1 MNRTISIAGLSAVL
15 ALTGLSLAYAGQPQG
30 QGPGPAGA
38 AGPRQ
43 PNADMQARRAEME
56 ARRATMKQQHLA
68 DLKTVL
74 RLTAAQ
80 EPALTALLAAQDE
93 EMGPGRR
100 AQGPQQQR
108 AAPLAPNA
116 TTLQKLDE
124 MEKRRAEMTAPTQ
137 KRIQALRTFYNVL
150 SPEQRQV
157 FDALQRLRNPD
168 GPAPGRRLIMRLR
181 ERGGPDGPGAPRG
194 PGRRG
199 GPDGFGGPGGPGQG
213 GPGPRGPGGPG
224 GQPPR

>member
-1 MNRTISIAGLSAVL
+1 MNRTISIAGLSAAL

-30 QGPGPAGA
+30 QGQGPGAAA

-43 PNADMQARRAEME
+43 PGVDMQARRAEME
-56 ARRATMKQQHLA
+56 QRRATMKQQHLA

-74 RLTAAQ
+74 RLTPAQ

-100 AQGPQQQR
+100 GQRGEGRQQR
-108 AAPLAPNA
+108 PAPLPANA

-124 MEKRRAEMTAPTQ
+124 MEKRRAEMTAPMQ

-150 SPEQRQV
+150 TPDQRQV
-157 FDALQRLRNPD
+157 FDALQRLRASE
-168 GPAPGRRLIMRLR
+168 GPGGPGRRMIMRLR
-181 ERGGPDGPGAPRG
+181 ERGGPDGPDAPRG

-199 GPDGFGGPGGPGQG
+199 GPDGF
-213 GPGPRGPGGPG
+213 RGPGGPG
-224 GQPPR
+224 GFGGQGGPGGQPAR